1 MLLVF
6 FKGLLCLRCRRGL
19 MFRTRSLQSP
29 TKSSKIF
36 PTCHGTHRSL
46 QCPRYPSRN
55 FGTCPEPA
63 INRRCRK
70 CFFKGCLL
78 WRIKEG
84 TPAIGFRLS
93 RSASSPS
100 AFIVPAKFPNAV
112 SSAANDLRNFTRF
125 SRIFGV
131 SKEPNRMPPHPFPWA
146 FTFQIPLFKCFY

>member
-1 MLLVF
+1 ML
-6 FKGLLCLRCRRGL
+6 
-19 MFRTRSLQSP
+19 RTRSLQSS

-46 QCPRYPSRN
+46 QCLRYPSRN

-84 TPAIGFRLS
+84 TPTIGFSFVSQCLFAIGV
-93 RSASSPS
+93 
-100 AFIVPAKFPNAV
+100 IVPAKFPNAV
-112 SSAANDLRNFTRF
+112 SSAANDVRNFARF

-146 FTFQIPLFKCFY
+146 FTCQIPLFKCFY